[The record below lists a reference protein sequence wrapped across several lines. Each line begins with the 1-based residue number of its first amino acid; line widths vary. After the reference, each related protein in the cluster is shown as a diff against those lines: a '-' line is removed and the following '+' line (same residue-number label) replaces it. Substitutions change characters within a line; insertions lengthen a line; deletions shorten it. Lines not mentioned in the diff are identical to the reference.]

1 MKYFIGTGGVQRLV
15 ADVRAAADAMV
26 SAAFGAS
33 TAADESEDEDHFVE
47 LSRKYGAHMCAK
59 VHAWMCDVWGLCIV
73 SAFSATLYGALSKV
87 RGAVW
92 GVHMRAIVL
101 DWIWCVLV
109 LVRVRV

>member
-1 MKYFIGTGGVQRLV
+1 MKYFIGIGGVQRLV

-59 VHAWMCDVWGLCIV
+59 VHAWMCDVWVCVLCLRLV
-73 SAFSATLYGALSKV
+73 RHFMELSRKYVVLYGGCICAQ
-87 RGAVW
+87 
-92 GVHMRAIVL
+92 
-101 DWIWCVLV
+101 
-109 LVRVRV
+109 